1 MQSLSSEPA
10 GRIVVLA
17 TGGTIAGTATTT
29 TDSIGYTAARLGVEQ
44 LLAAVPALSGLPLES
59 EQVAQIDS
67 KDTDLA
73 FWRALVRRAALH
85 LQRPEVAGLVVTH
98 GTDTLEESAYL
109 LQRLLAPTKPVVMA
123 AAMRPATALQP
134 DGPQNLLDAVTLAR
148 VSGAR
153 GVLVVLAGRVH
164 AGTEV
169 RKRHTHDLDAFG
181 SGDAGPLARIEAGA
195 VRQFRDWPQG
205 TPLGAELADAAHW
218 PRVEIVLSHA
228 GASGALVDALVAQ
241 GVDGIVAAGT
251 GNGTLHHAL
260 EAALR
265 RAQDRGVAVRRCS
278 RVGAGAVLA
287 APDDVALPHCGAL
300 TPVQARIELM
310 LELLASRRG

>member
-1 MQSLSSEPA
+1 MQILSSEPTA
-10 GRIVVLA
+10 RVVVLA
-17 TGGTIAGTATTT
+17 TGGTIAGTASAA
-29 TDSIGYTAARLGVEQ
+29 TDSVGYAAARLGVAQ
-44 LLAAVPALSGLPLES
+44 RPAAVPALAGLPLDA
-59 EQVAQIDS
+59 EQVAQVDS
-67 KDTDLA
+67 KDMDVA
-73 FWRALVRRAALH
+73 VWQALVRRAAHH

-109 LQRLLAPTKPVVMA
+109 LQRLLAPTKPVVMT
-123 AAMRPATALQP
+123 AAMRPATSLQA
-134 DGPQNLLDAVTLAR
+134 DGPQNLLDAVTLAGMP
-148 VSGAR
+148 GAR

-181 SGDAGPLARIEAGA
+181 SGDAGPLARIEAGGL
-195 VRQFRDWPQG
+195 RQFRDWPGG
-205 TPLGAELADAAHW
+205 TPLGAEMAEAARW

-228 GASGALVDALVAQ
+228 GASGALVDALVNQ
-241 GVDGIVAAGT
+241 GVEGIVAAGT
-251 GNGTLHHAL
+251 GNATLHHAL

-287 APDDVALPHCGAL
+287 APGAGDLPHCGAL
-300 TPVQARIELM
+300 TPVQARVELM